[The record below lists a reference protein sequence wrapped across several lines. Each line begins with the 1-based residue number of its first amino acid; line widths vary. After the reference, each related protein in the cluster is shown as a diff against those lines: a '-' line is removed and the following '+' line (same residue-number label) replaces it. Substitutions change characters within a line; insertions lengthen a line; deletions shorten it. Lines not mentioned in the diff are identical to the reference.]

1 MTSFFIAQISQ
12 EAALGIGTAA
22 MTTMGGV
29 VSFLFAYVM
38 KFVAD
43 VKADLKECKEDR
55 DLLHDKLH
63 ALALEV
69 GKNRMEQS

>member
-1 MTSFFIAQISQ
+1 MNLLAQLSQ

-22 MTTMGGV
+22 ITTMGGV

-43 VKADLKECKEDR
+43 VKEDLKECKEDR

-63 ALALEV
+63 NLALEV
-69 GKNRMEQS
+69 GKNKREQT

>member
-1 MTSFFIAQISQ
+1 MNLLAQLSQ

-22 MTTMGGV
+22 ITTMGGV

-43 VKADLKECKEDR
+43 VKEDLKECKEDR

-63 ALALEV
+63 NLALEV
-69 GKNRMEQS
+69 GKNKREQS